1 MSVPQEEGKPG
12 YYRHVVWFRGQLLV
26 FPDFCPGTWNWTR
39 DTDTDRNKFIKR
51 ESTPKIGGGPEEE
64 QGLVA
69 SGPELSALRPYKVS
83 YCIQQASWAMS
94 TCTMVVVV
102 VPDFLLIVLYTLIYN
117 IYIYANLDI
126 FLGSVLLW
134 QV

>member
-1 MSVPQEEGKPG
+1 M
-12 YYRHVVWFRGQLLV
+12 
-26 FPDFCPGTWNWTR
+26 
-39 DTDTDRNKFIKR
+39 
-51 ESTPKIGGGPEEE
+51 
-64 QGLVA
+64 A

-117 IYIYANLDI
+117 IYTLILI
-126 FLGSVLLW
+126 SFLVLFSCGRCKLTPRPSCLVGKL
-134 QV
+134 QALTQLF